1 MVASSACD
9 PTDGEALGHGSPNP
23 PTLQRDLALGRF
35 MDAWSQLESMLRELL
50 HVLSHAPRE
59 AAWSIAAAIPDLGR
73 MRELLEAL
81 GRLYLSEDD
90 QKELADILQYLR
102 VSNGYR
108 NAIVHGQWG
117 LTNNRS
123 RAAIDGVIHDFMW
136 IRIYVVIDKRR
147 EFGAAL
153 GLDTKTEKQYVFT
166 VKKLEERVEKLRAF
180 AHRVGA
186 FGDAISKRLRPITY
200 ED

>member
-1 MVASSACD
+1 MAASDAYGS
-9 PTDGEALGHGSPNP
+9 TDGEISGQESPNP

-81 GRLYLSEDD
+81 GRSYLNADD

-123 RAAIDGVIHDFMW
+123 RTSIDGVIHDFMW
-136 IRIYVVIDKRR
+136 IRIYVMIDKRR
-147 EFGAAL
+147 EFVAAL
-153 GLDTKTEKQYVFT
+153 GLDEKTEKQYVFT
-166 VKKLEERVEKLRAF
+166 VEKLEERAKKTKAF
-180 AHRVGA
+180 ALRVGA
-186 FGDAISKRLRPITY
+186 FSDAISERLRGNT
-200 ED
+200 D